1 MCVPLSVCS
10 RPVTPAGTAL
20 PSFRLRGAVL
30 PVAVP
35 CGDLSV
41 YLFGQGFAD
50 GKKGDMAQ
58 RPAGELLDQ
67 AICAVQSGSYHV
79 RNAAMLAIRKYMQHS
94 EEHAFQV
101 CRLVEGME
109 NSEKE
114 AEQMLYA
121 MVKDEIND

>member
-1 MCVPLSVCS
+1 
-10 RPVTPAGTAL
+10 
-20 PSFRLRGAVL
+20 
-30 PVAVP
+30 
-35 CGDLSV
+35 
-41 YLFGQGFAD
+41 
-50 GKKGDMAQ
+50 MAQ

-109 NSEKE
+109 KSEKE

>member
-1 MCVPLSVCS
+1 MWLSHHS
-10 RPVTPAGTAL
+10 
-20 PSFRLRGAVL
+20 
-30 PVAVP
+30 PVA
-35 CGDLSV
+35 DE
-41 YLFGQGFAD
+41 
-50 GKKGDMAQ
+50 KG
-58 RPAGELLDQ
+58 RYGPASCGELLDQ

>member
-1 MCVPLSVCS
+1 MNLFQNLPYAPAKTFQWIAEEAEYTQVCGYL
-10 RPVTPAGTAL
+10 TIA
-20 PSFRLRGAVL
+20 RLL
-30 PVAVP
+30 M
-35 CGDLSV
+35 
-41 YLFGQGFAD
+41 
-50 GKKGDMAQ
+50 KKGDMAQ

-121 MVKDEIND
+121 MVKAEIND